1 MDRREMLLG
10 MSWLAAI
17 TLIDVRLGQAQK
29 TADFG
34 GRSFAEAIRRI
45 ERRTGGRL
53 GLAVL
58 DTHSGRRFAHR
69 GDERFALCSTFKF
82 LLSGAVLHAADAGRL
97 RMSRTLTVRRADILG
112 NSPVTARN
120 VGRAM
125 TLAQLCH
132 ATMTTS
138 DNAAAN
144 LLLPVIGG
152 PAGLTRFVRML
163 GDDVTRIDRYEPIL
177 NEAAPGDP
185 RDTTSPLAMLRSL
198 RALTLGRVLTPAS
211 RRTLIAWMLASR
223 TGATRLRAGVPH
235 GWRVADKTGTGQ
247 RGSNN
252 DIGLLLPNGR
262 APILVTSYLSGST
275 ASSDALAAT
284 HAAVARA
291 IASAVSGSAIAA

>member
-10 MSWLAAI
+10 MSGLAAI

-34 GRSFAEAIRRI
+34 GRSFAETIRGI

-82 LLSGAVLHAADAGRL
+82 LLSGAVLHAADSGRL
-97 RMSRTLTVRRADILG
+97 KMSRTLTVRRADILG
-112 NSPVTARN
+112 NSPVTERN

-125 TLAQLCH
+125 TLAELCH

-152 PAGLTRFVRML
+152 PAGLTRFVRAL
-163 GDDVTRIDRYEPIL
+163 GDEVTRIDRYEPIL
-177 NEAAPGDP
+177 NEAISGDP
-185 RDTTSPLAMLRSL
+185 RDTTSPLAMLHSL

-211 RRTLIAWMLASR
+211 RRTLTGWMLASR
-223 TGATRLRAGVPH
+223 TGATRLRAGVPR

-262 APILVTSYLSGST
+262 PPILVTSYLSGST

-291 IASAVSGSAIAA
+291 IASAVSESAIAA